1 MTVNHYALPG
11 QLFVGAG
18 AAAKLLPEAQRLGAR
33 HVFVLA
39 DPGVVR
45 AGLLDPLAASLRE
58 GGLPFTV
65 CEDVLPNPDNV
76 TVDRVVRQ
84 CAASGA
90 NLIVGLGGGSALDIA
105 KAMRLP
111 LAGGGGV
118 DEYAYRVA
126 GKGRTF
132 PTSVLPLVAIPTT
145 AGTGSEATP
154 WSVITDLKAHYKFG
168 VGGTVAIPEVAL
180 VDPQLML
187 GLPPFLTA
195 ATGMDALSHLIEAF
209 VSTNINPLLD
219 PLILRGIELAG
230 AQLLAAVRHGTDLT
244 ARAAM
249 AQAALLGG
257 IAISSNWLGA
267 CHSLS
272 HQLSSFADVQHGLAN
287 AIMLPHQ
294 MRYSLPAALARYA
307 QVGVALGSP
316 AKGTAQKRAEFAV
329 ERVAALARDCG
340 LPLRLRDA
348 GVDAALLAPMAHSA
362 FVNDSNHTTN
372 PRPCTEASLAEMY
385 QAAF

>member
-1 MTVNHYALPG
+1 M
-11 QLFVGAG
+11 
-18 AAAKLLPEAQRLGAR
+18 GAR

-65 CEDVLPNPDNV
+65 CEDVVPNPDNA
-76 TVDRVVRQ
+76 TVDKVVRQ
-84 CAASGA
+84 CSASGA

-118 DEYAYRVA
+118 DEYAYRL
-126 GKGRTF
+126 KDKCRTY

-154 WSVITDLKAHYKFG
+154 WAVITDLKEKYKFG

-230 AQLLAAVRHGTDLT
+230 AHLLAAVRHGTDLA

-287 AIMLPHQ
+287 ALMLPHQ
-294 MRYSLPAALARYA
+294 MRYSLSAALERYA
-307 QVGVALGSP
+307 QIGVALGSP
-316 AKGTAQKRAEFAV
+316 AKGTAKKRAEFAV

-340 LPLRLRDA
+340 LPVRLRDA

-362 FVNDSNHTTN
+362 FVNDSNYTTN